1 MRVLALRHDA
11 LKTQLAGVREHQRAV
26 RVVEVLV
33 EAQSWRRASEQAG
46 ERRFAH
52 RERVAPQIVAVEFD
66 QVEGIEEHAR
76 VVALVPDA
84 VERRDPVVTT
94 GDCLAVD
101 DAGPRMQCG
110 ERLDDER
117 EAVGQVDRS
126 CNSSRA
132 APALCCT
139 AASAFTPPAASAN
152 RLYRIRK
159 FKKLCCYGGPAA

>member
-1 MRVLALRHDA
+1 M
-11 LKTQLAGVREHQRAV
+11 
-26 RVVEVLV
+26 VEVLV
-33 EAQSWRRASEQAG
+33 EAQARRRAPQQARQSG
-46 ERRFAH
+46 LAH

-94 GDCLAVD
+94 GDRLAVD

-117 EAVGQVDRS
+117 EAVGQVITRPTVEFHPLAVLAGNHAKSVVLDLMQPHLAGRRMRS
-126 CNSSRA
+126 VGWLGLLPPLSMEH
-132 APALCCT
+132 AL
-139 AASAFTPPAASAN
+139 
-152 RLYRIRK
+152 
-159 FKKLCCYGGPAA
+159 

>member
-1 MRVLALRHDA
+1 MRRWRGWVLALDPVRRAAGPVARVLALRHDT

-33 EAQSWRRASEQAG
+33 EAQARRRAPQQARQSG
-46 ERRFAH
+46 LAH
-52 RERVAPQIVAVEFD
+52 RERVAPQILAVQLD
-66 QVEGIEEHAR
+66 QVEGIEEYAR

-101 DAGPRMQCG
+101 DTGPRMQCG

-117 EAVGQVDRS
+117 EKR
-126 CNSSRA
+126 
-132 APALCCT
+132 
-139 AASAFTPPAASAN
+139 
-152 RLYRIRK
+152 
-159 FKKLCCYGGPAA
+159 